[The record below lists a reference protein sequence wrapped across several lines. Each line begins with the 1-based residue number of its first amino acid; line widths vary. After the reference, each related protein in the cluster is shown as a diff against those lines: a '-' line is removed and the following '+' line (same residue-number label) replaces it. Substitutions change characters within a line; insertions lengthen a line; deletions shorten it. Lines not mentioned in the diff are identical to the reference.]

1 MSDIV
6 ITKSG
11 LGFTV
16 TFTGDER
23 YEGIWMKFHNFE
35 TDRGDPRPEVIIKHS
50 SKKKSL
56 FDRRVN
62 LNSPTSIGQAVKSC
76 TGKVPEVEIWEMA
89 IDDACSAVRDTKRQG
104 SPVQDLRELEL
115 SESSRFAIEPFL
127 LQNQANLF
135 YGNGGLGKSWV
146 SLYFAVL
153 MAAGHT
159 HQGFTPEPGKVL
171 YLDYE
176 SDAQDMNARFKAL
189 CEGLNIKQPQFD
201 YRRMSQSI
209 PMDVERL
216 LEIIDERDITLVIID
231 SAAPAAGGEPE
242 KSGTALDYFNALSA
256 AGITSL
262 TIGHVSKDDAKD
274 KGHGKPF
281 GSIFWWNEARN
292 IWVIEAGETYDNK
305 VKEFALHQTKFNSGG
320 GERPIGLRFTF
331 DDPRIAKKVEVER
344 IDISSNDA
352 LMENMSWMDKIIN
365 VINETRKQ
373 DIRRPFEGIR
383 IQTVIDFYSLESVA
397 NNIISKNLNTGLKK
411 NILVKLGNGYWDH
424 TYSRLQDEYN
434 ANEEVKQK
442 PKMNMGYQSE
452 HSNR

>member
-1 MSDIV
+1 M
-6 ITKSG
+6 
-11 LGFTV
+11 
-16 TFTGDER
+16 
-23 YEGIWMKFHNFE
+23 
-35 TDRGDPRPEVIIKHS
+35 
-50 SKKKSL
+50 
-56 FDRRVN
+56 
-62 LNSPTSIGQAVKSC
+62 
-76 TGKVPEVEIWEMA
+76 
-89 IDDACSAVRDTKRQG
+89 
-104 SPVQDLRELEL
+104 
-115 SESSRFAIEPFL
+115 
-127 LQNQANLF
+127 
-135 YGNGGLGKSWV
+135 
-146 SLYFAVL
+146 
-153 MAAGHT
+153 
-159 HQGFTPEPGKVL
+159 
-171 YLDYE
+171 
-176 SDAQDMNARFKAL
+176 
-189 CEGLNIKQPQFD
+189 
-201 YRRMSQSI
+201 
-209 PMDVERL
+209 
-216 LEIIDERDITLVIID
+216 
-231 SAAPAAGGEPE
+231 
-242 KSGTALDYFNALSA
+242 
-256 AGITSL
+256 
-262 TIGHVSKDDAKD
+262 SKDDAKD